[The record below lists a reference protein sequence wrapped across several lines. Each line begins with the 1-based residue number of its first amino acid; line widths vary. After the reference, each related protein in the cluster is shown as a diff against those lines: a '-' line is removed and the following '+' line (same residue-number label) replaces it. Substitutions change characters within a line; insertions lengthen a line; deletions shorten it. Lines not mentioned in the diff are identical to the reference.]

1 MQKKTSLAA
10 LTLAALGV
18 VYGDIGTSPL
28 YAVKEVFLLGH
39 VPIDHDSIMGV
50 LSLMFWALT
59 LVVSLKYVL
68 LVLRADNH
76 GEGGVIALLALA
88 LSAVGDRVGLRA
100 RVALLGLF
108 GTAIFFGDGV
118 ITPAISV
125 LSAVEGLSLIAPS
138 MDRLVL
144 PVSLA
149 VLTALFA
156 VQRLGTARV
165 GRAFGPV
172 TLVWFVAIAL
182 VALPHIA
189 SNPHVLLAVNPW
201 YALHFFAQHGF
212 VAFVVLGAVVLCV
225 TGGEA
230 LYADMGHFGA
240 KPIRI
245 AWYGLVMP
253 ALLINYFGQGALL
266 LANPKAAENPFYLMV
281 PQWAL
286 WPMVILATMA
296 TVIASQALISALFSV
311 VKQAIQL
318 GYLPRMHILHTS
330 VRDTGQI
337 YVPVVNWGLYAAVV
351 FAVLMFGSSGKLAA
365 AYGIAV
371 TVNMSITTILTFFVI
386 RYAWKL
392 NPVLCVAATA
402 FFLVIDLAFL
412 GANLL
417 KVIDGGWFPLV
428 IGAVMFMLISTWQRG
443 RALVRQHLRDD
454 ALNLSEFLDGVFY
467 SPPARVPGT
476 AVFLTP
482 DVGMTPNALLH
493 NLKHNKVLHEYNL
506 FVTARTHEVP
516 WIGFQKRVEIEQLG
530 HDCWQ
535 VILNFGFK
543 NDPDVPEALSQL
555 TSRGVPLDEMD
566 TSYFLSRDSVMP
578 TVGSGMSAW
587 REKLFASMHRNAA
600 DTADFLGLPANR
612 VVELGSKVEI

>member
-1 MQKKTSLAA
+1 MSA

-18 VYGDIGTSPL
+18 VFGDIGTSPL
-28 YAVKEVFLLGH
+28 YAVKEVFVLGH
-39 VPIDHDSIMGV
+39 IPIDHDSIMGV

-76 GEGGVIALLALA
+76 GEGGVIALLALT
-88 LSAVGDRVGLRA
+88 LSAVGDRIGLRA

-125 LSAVEGLSLIAPS
+125 LSAVEGLSLIAPG
-138 MDRLVL
+138 MDKLVI
-144 PVSLA
+144 PISLV
-149 VLTALFA
+149 VLTGLFA
-156 VQRLGTARV
+156 VQRFGTAKV

-172 TLVWFVAIAL
+172 TLVWFAAIAL
-182 VALPHIA
+182 VALPHISA
-189 SNPHVLLAVNPW
+189 NPHVLLAVNPL
-201 YALHFFAQHGF
+201 YALQFFANHGY

-240 KPIRI
+240 RPIRL

-253 ALLINYFGQGALL
+253 SLLINYMGQGALL
-266 LANPKAAENPFYLMV
+266 LSNPKAAENPFYLMT

-286 WPMVILATMA
+286 WPMVILATAA

-330 VRDTGQI
+330 VRETGQI

-371 TVNMSITTILTFFVI
+371 TVNMTITTILTFFVI
-386 RYAWKL
+386 RYSWKL
-392 NPVLCVAATA
+392 NPVLCVASTC

-412 GANLL
+412 GANML

-428 IGAVMFMLISTWQRG
+428 IGGVMFTLISTWQRG

-454 ALNLSEFLDGVFY
+454 SLNLSEFLDGVFY

-566 TSYFLSRDSVMP
+566 TSYFLSRDTVMP
-578 TVGSGMSAW
+578 AVGSGMAAW

-600 DTADFLGLPANR
+600 DTADFLSLPANR